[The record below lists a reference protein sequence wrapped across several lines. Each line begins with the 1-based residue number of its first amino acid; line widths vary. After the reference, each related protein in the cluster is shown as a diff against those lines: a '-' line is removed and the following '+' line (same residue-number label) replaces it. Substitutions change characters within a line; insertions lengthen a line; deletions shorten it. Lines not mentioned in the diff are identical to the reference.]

1 MSNKADNIFKFLK
14 AFRNWES
21 KNPLTPIQEKLLMR
35 IMIRVNENHWK
46 EWTPISN
53 TDLISELRIN
63 KPTLIRNRDYLQNLG
78 IIRYKKGS
86 KGNRS
91 IFGLNMPIA
100 ETTFVFP
107 ETKNNEDCVSPEIH
121 KTIHENENNEDKV
134 SPEIPKTL
142 PKNENNEDKVF
153 LEIPKT
159 LPKTLPNNS
168 ETPHEQCVT
177 EPPKR
182 INDKRIN
189 DIYLTTFDIYKYSD
203 SQNNLAC
210 ECVISKTGERCKKKA
225 EYCIDGKNYCNQ
237 HSKGILKKAK
247 ACTDSAYTTKD
258 EIQSLINNYTEN
270 EELRL
275 ELNEYLKIRK
285 AKKVPTTARAM
296 QLGLNK
302 LSKLSDNDEG
312 KIAIVQR
319 SIEHGWIGF
328 FPLSDTKVGVNRDG
342 KASYDIEGYQSFCR
356 NNLMSPK
363 STDAFSETLDEQEKL
378 EFIEVE
384 VT

>member
-21 KNPLTPIQEKLLMR
+21 KNPLTPVQEKLLMR
-35 IMIRVNENHWK
+35 IMIRANENHWE

-53 TDLISELRIN
+53 TDLILELRIN

-86 KGNRS
+86 KGKRS
-91 IFGLNMPIA
+91 LFGLNMPIA

-107 ETKNNEDCVSPEIH
+107 EKR
-121 KTIHENENNEDKV
+121 
-134 SPEIPKTL
+134 
-142 PKNENNEDKVF
+142 DKVF

-168 ETPHEQCVT
+168 KTPHEQCVT

-189 DIYLTTFDIYKYSD
+189 DIYLTTFDIYQYSD
-203 SQNNLAC
+203 SQNSLAC
-210 ECVISKTGERCKKKA
+210 ECVIAKTGKRCKKKA

-247 ACTDSAYTTKD
+247 ACTDSTSTTKD
-258 EIQSLINNYTEN
+258 ETQNLINNYTEN

-328 FPLSDTKVGVNRDG
+328 FPLSDTKVGVNQNG
-342 KASYDIEGYQSFCR
+342 KASYDIED
-356 NNLMSPK
+356 K
-363 STDAFSETLDEQEKL
+363 SINPNDW
-378 EFIEVE
+378 I
-384 VT
+384 